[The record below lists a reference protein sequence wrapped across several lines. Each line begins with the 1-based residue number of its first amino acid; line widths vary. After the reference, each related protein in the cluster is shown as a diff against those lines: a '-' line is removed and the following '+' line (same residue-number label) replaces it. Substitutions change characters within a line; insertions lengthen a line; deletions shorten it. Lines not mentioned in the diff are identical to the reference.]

1 MEVKSEYQGQ
11 LVAVIPPFMA
21 RSDKELENYESMK
34 LKRDNVG
41 KVARFIGLR
50 VGIPVWV
57 IDVQSLRTEGEW
69 YTLRQHWYREPL
81 YNSKGEYTREYSRR
95 LEVEFMEMLKAFE
108 VQMY

>member
-1 MEVKSEYQGQ
+1 M
-11 LVAVIPPFMA
+11 P

-34 LKRDNVG
+34 LKRDDVG

-50 VGIPVWV
+50 VGVPVWV
-57 IDVQSLRTEGEW
+57 IDVQSLRTDGDW
-69 YTLRQHWYREPL
+69 YTLRQQWYREPL

-95 LEVEFMEMLKAFE
+95 LEVEFMEMLKAYE